1 MCVCVSVR
9 VFPAFLY
16 PILLVGG
23 SACGAVKFDA
33 GTAVGGSRLHAKPC
47 LMTGEAQRG
56 WEQKL
61 EETHRHSWSNCSNG
75 DFCFLVGK
83 LELSSV
89 FSLFRYFSILYTA
102 DDPARRCRLSIELN
116 ESS

>member
-1 MCVCVSVR
+1 MCECESVSS
-9 VFPAFLY
+9 FFASNTA
-16 PILLVGG
+16 GG

-89 FSLFRYFSILYTA
+89 FSFFRYFSILYTTTRA
-102 DDPARRCRLSIELN
+102 PLPPFNRIE
-116 ESS
+116 